1 MLKTNNKDRSKGN
14 AWRRHY
20 EGGDDYTN
28 GGQIVIRTLLTLAE
42 VFRVI
47 TYGSVYIPG
56 GQGVSIYE
64 T

>member
-20 EGGDDYTN
+20 EGGHDYTN
-28 GGQIVIRTLLTLAE
+28 RGQIVILLTLAE

-47 TYGSVYIPG
+47 TYGPVYIPG
-56 GQGVSIYE
+56 GQGVSGLHL
-64 T
+64 